1 MSHLTISLRSVSQA
15 KPTAVPKPLQPMSF
29 SLSVCLFGIPMLVM
43 AISFYVFR
51 PWLQSLGISEFKSF
65 LAAHIVPTALL
76 LAAALVALYRVE
88 NYPVGWKA
96 LSERFRFRRLRM
108 QDGLW
113 ALVIFLALMAGYG
126 AASQFGKALVLSG
139 WLPLPA
145 HLPALIDPRTP
156 LSLAALNQMAGGTLR
171 GNWEV
176 AALYF
181 GMLFFN
187 IVGEELWWRGY
198 ILPRQE
204 LSHGK
209 WTWLLHGC
217 LWTLFHAFKYW
228 DMLGLLPVCLIISF
242 AAQRM
247 KNNWPV
253 FIAHYMFNGLGIV
266 VVLAGVLGILA

>member
-1 MSHLTISLRSVSQA
+1 MSHLTVSLRSFNQTKSI
-15 KPTAVPKPLQPMSF
+15 PVPKPLQPMPF
-29 SLSVCLFGIPMLVM
+29 WLSVCLFGIPTLVM

-65 LAAHIVPTALL
+65 LTAHIVPTALL
-76 LAAALVALYRVE
+76 LVAALVALYRVE

-96 LSERFRFRRLRM
+96 LSERFRFPQLRVK
-108 QDGLW
+108 DGLW
-113 ALVIFLALMAGYG
+113 ALIIFLALMAGYG
-126 AASQFGKALVLSG
+126 MASQFGKALVLSG

-145 HLPALIDPRTP
+145 HVPALIDPRTP
-156 LSLAALNQMAGGTLR
+156 LTLAALNQMAGGTLR
-171 GNWEV
+171 GNWDV
-176 AALYF
+176 AVLYF
-181 GMLFFN
+181 VMLCFN

-217 LWTLFHAFKYW
+217 LWALFHAFKYW
-228 DMLGLLPVCLIISF
+228 DLIGLLPVCLIISF

-247 KNNWPV
+247 KNNWPA
-253 FIAHYMFNGLGIV
+253 FIAHYVFNGLGIV
-266 VVLAGVLGILA
+266 VVLAAVLGILA

>member
-1 MSHLTISLRSVSQA
+1 V
-15 KPTAVPKPLQPMSF
+15 
-29 SLSVCLFGIPMLVM
+29 
-43 AISFYVFR
+43 
-51 PWLQSLGISEFKSF
+51 
-65 LAAHIVPTALL
+65 
-76 LAAALVALYRVE
+76 
-88 NYPVGWKA
+88 
-96 LSERFRFRRLRM
+96 
-108 QDGLW
+108 
-113 ALVIFLALMAGYG
+113 
-126 AASQFGKALVLSG
+126 
-139 WLPLPA
+139 
-145 HLPALIDPRTP
+145 
-156 LSLAALNQMAGGTLR
+156 AALNQMAGGTLR

-181 GMLFFN
+181 VMLFFN

-209 WTWLLHGC
+209 WTWLLHGG